1 MQNKADL
8 TLTVTQLGQHSES
21 IVSNVYTDEK
31 VEIIMKNGTRW
42 YRWCLNDSV
51 THLHSSH
58 PACATRAPLGV
69 DQKILS
75 IKGEPPVCSSLILA
89 QVDKFF

>member
-8 TLTVTQLGQHSES
+8 ILTVTQLGQHSES

-42 YRWCLNDSV
+42 Y
-51 THLHSSH
+51 TGG
-58 PACATRAPLGV
+58 A
-69 DQKILS
+69 
-75 IKGEPPVCSSLILA
+75 
-89 QVDKFF
+89 